1 MSERP
6 LLIPLFSVIAGL
18 AAANQWQFS
27 CSASLLVV
35 LLGACLMLVFFANR
49 VLFLLVL
56 ALCFFMAGGMAME
69 PFLAPHFPPDSIIH
83 CTGQEPL
90 VVEGVIDSRPLWQ
103 ETGGK
108 IYLRAVR
115 FFRGK
120 TADATVGRVL
130 LTVAEGHAELF
141 TGDLVRFEC
150 RISRPRNFGIP
161 GEFDYERYLAF
172 REVYVTA
179 YARTADQMILIRRG
193 VAYPLQNMMDRI
205 AADLGSRI
213 GRLLPGNEGA
223 VLRALLLGESRIVPR
238 EIRELFARTGVSH
251 ILAISGFHVG
261 VVAFFLYSLLYCAAR
276 WSQFLLLRV
285 NLRSTILVLTI
296 PGLLFYLFLSGA
308 APATVRSVIMI
319 SACVGAVLLQRET
332 DPIHSLM
339 LAALLI
345 LACSPPALFDISF
358 QLSFLAIWG
367 ILALTPLLMHP
378 FRNMPAGLGR
388 KLLLFL
394 MVSIAATAVTLIPV
408 ADSFH
413 QPTLTGVL
421 ANFFIIPL
429 IGYGAVVTGFSSLPL
444 LHVIPSVA
452 ALLLL
457 IAGFPVYLS
466 LKILTWLDTIPLL
479 PVWGSNPF
487 DLPLLVTFLAAVTF
501 LERRV
506 RVVCCCL
513 VVAAFIMIRATI
525 PAPEAGKLRLDFYS
539 VGQGEASLITFPDGR
554 RMLIDGGGSYRAGG
568 FDPGERLLAPAL
580 RNRGVKRLDFMVL
593 THAHPD
599 HLNGLLY
606 LARNFPVG
614 EFWESGIHD
623 GNIEY
628 LALKRVLRQKG
639 VPVRRIH
646 ASSGPIAIG
655 AVTIEP
661 LAPWNTPALAGM
673 ASSGNLNTT
682 SLVFRLR
689 LGEFS
694 VLFTGDIGHG
704 TEQRLLAEPSAL
716 RCTVLKVAHHGSRTS
731 STERFLAAASPQ
743 CALISAGYGN
753 RFRLPA
759 ADTLTRLRRR
769 GIPVYRTDLVGSITV
784 AFENGGWSVD
794 TFRKDRHFH

>member
-1 MSERP
+1 MSEHP
-6 LLIPLFSVIAGL
+6 LFIPLFSLAAGL
-18 AAANQWQFS
+18 VAANQWHIF

-35 LLGACLMLVFFANR
+35 LLGACLLLVFYAKR
-49 VLFLLVL
+49 VFFLVVL
-56 ALCFFMAGGMAME
+56 ALFFFMAGGIAME
-69 PFLAPHFPPDSIIH
+69 PFLSPHFPPDSIIR
-83 CTGQEPL
+83 CVGEEPL
-90 VVEGVIDSRPLWQ
+90 VVEGVVDARPQWQ

-108 IYLRAVR
+108 IFLRAVR
-115 FFRGK
+115 VFRGE
-120 TADATVGRVL
+120 TAYSTNGRVL
-130 LTVAEGHAELF
+130 LSIGAGHAELF
-141 TGDLVRFEC
+141 TGDMIRFAS

-172 REVYVTA
+172 REVFVTA
-179 YARTADQMILIRRG
+179 YTRTADQVILIRRD
-193 VAYPLQNMMDRI
+193 VAYPVQNMMDRL

-213 GRLLPGNEGA
+213 GRLQPGNEGA
-223 VLRALLLGESRIVPR
+223 VLRALLLGEAGIVPR

-261 VVAFFLYSLLYCAAR
+261 VVAFFLYSLVYCVAR
-276 WSQFLLLRV
+276 WSEFLLLRA
-285 NLRSTILVLTI
+285 NLRRAILVLTI

-319 SACVGAVLLQRET
+319 CACIVAVLLQRET
-332 DPIHSLM
+332 DPIHCLM

-358 QLSFLAIWG
+358 QLSFLAVWG

-378 FRNMPAGLGR
+378 FRNMPPGVGR

-413 QPTLTGVL
+413 QPTVTGVP

-429 IGYGAVVTGFSSLPL
+429 MGYGAVVFGFSSLPFL
-444 LHVIPSVA
+444 PFLPSFA

-457 IAGFPVYLS
+457 VAGFPVYLS
-466 LKILTWLDTIPLL
+466 LKILACLDTIPLL

-487 DLPLLVTFLAAVTF
+487 DLPLLVAFLAAITF
-501 LERRV
+501 LKQRARA
-506 RVVCCCL
+506 VCCCL
-513 VVAAFIMIRATI
+513 VVAAFIVIRITI
-525 PAPEAGKLRLDFYS
+525 PHEKPGTLRLDFYS

-554 RMLIDGGGSYRAGG
+554 RMLIDGGGSYRTGG
-568 FDPGERLLAPAL
+568 FDPGERLLAPAF
-580 RNRGVKRLDFMVL
+580 RDRGIDRLDFMVL

-623 GNIEY
+623 GNKEY
-628 LALKRVLRQKG
+628 LALKRVLREKG
-639 VPVRRIH
+639 VPVRRID
-646 ASSGPIAIG
+646 ASSGSITVG
-655 AVTIEP
+655 TVTIEP
-661 LAPWNTPALAGM
+661 LAPWNDSTLA
-673 ASSGNLNTT
+673 ANVSRGNLNDA

-689 LGEFS
+689 FGEFS
-694 VLFTGDIGHG
+694 VLFTGDIGRD
-704 TEQRLLAEPSAL
+704 TERRLIGESSAL
-716 RCTVLKVAHHGSRTS
+716 RCTVLKAAHHGSRTS
-731 STERFLAAASPQ
+731 SSESFLAAASPQ
-743 CALISAGYGN
+743 CVLVSAGYGN

-759 ADTLTRLRRR
+759 AATLARLRSR
-769 GIPVYRTDLVGSITV
+769 GMPVYRTDLDGTITV
-784 AFENGGWSVD
+784 VFENGRWSVE
-794 TFRKDRHFH
+794 TFRRDRHFH